1 MFLNMFCGCWIRWT
15 MTKCI
20 TLKDNDFKSTSRWT
34 RWKILFDKDAKHLLQ
49 IIQQTTLMHR
59 ISTKTQ
65 ARKGVILS
73 PSGCLQK
80 LGKM

>member
-20 TLKDNDFKSTSRWT
+20 TLKDNDFKSKIRWT
-34 RWKILFDKDAKHLLQ
+34 GWKILFDNDAKH
-49 IIQQTTLMHR
+49 LMHR

-65 ARKGVILS
+65 ARKDAILS